1 MTGSTYSKIQMQF
14 ILKISAAELQVL
26 KYGNDADKPTI
37 VFLHDSLGSI
47 ELWRGF
53 PKKLGEL
60 TKCNVLVYD
69 RQGYGKSSPFTTSKR
84 NNDYLEIEADILL
97 EVLEDCRIDNAILFG
112 HSDGGSIALI
122 FGARYPSKVLG
133 IITEGAHIFVEE
145 QTLDGIKQAVKAYQ
159 KTNLKSKLEKYH
171 GNKTDDVFWAWAGTW
186 LSDKFSTWNI
196 ENYLPLVK
204 CPVLIIQGEE
214 DEYGSLKQVE
224 GIANKISGV
233 PTKLVLPHIKHTPH
247 KEAPEVILRK
257 SEDFISALLLKKQN
271 RS

>member
-1 MTGSTYSKIQMQF
+1 VQSNIKTSVG
-14 ILKISAAELQVL
+14 ELHVL
-26 KYGNDADKPTI
+26 KYGNDAHRPII
-37 VFLHDSLGSI
+37 VFLHDSLGCV
-47 ELWRGF
+47 ELWRDF

-60 TKCNVLVYD
+60 ADCNVFVYD

-84 NNDYLEIEADILL
+84 GHDYLEIEADILL
-97 EVLEDCRIDNAILFG
+97 EVLEVCRIDNVILFG

-122 FGARYPSKVLG
+122 FSAKYPSKVSG

-145 QTLDGIKQAVKAYQ
+145 QTLDGIRQAVKAYQ

-171 GNKTDDVFWAWAGTW
+171 GNKTDDVFWAWTETW
-186 LSDKFSTWNI
+186 LSDKFSAWNI

-204 CPVLIIQGEE
+204 CPVLVIQGEE
-214 DEYGSLKQVE
+214 DEYGTLKQVE
-224 GIANKISGV
+224 GIVNKISGV

-247 KEAPEVILRK
+247 KEAPEVVLQK